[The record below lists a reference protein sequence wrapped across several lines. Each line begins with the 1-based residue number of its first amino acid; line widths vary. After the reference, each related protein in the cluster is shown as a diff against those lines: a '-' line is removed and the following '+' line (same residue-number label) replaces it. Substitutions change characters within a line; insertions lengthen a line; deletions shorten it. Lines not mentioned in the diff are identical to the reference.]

1 MSLKEELDCLFNP
14 RSVAVVG
21 ASNQIGKW
29 GYIILARL
37 QASRSK
43 RPLYA
48 VNRKESEV
56 QGLKAYSSVVDV
68 PGPVD
73 LAVITVP
80 FQAIVEVMQD
90 CVSKGVKVAIVITS
104 GMAEIGGEGVKLER
118 QVVEIA
124 RRGGMRL
131 VGPNCLGHMDTHANL
146 RTVGFLPGL
155 K

>member
-14 RSVAVVG
+14 RSVAVIG

-37 QASRSK
+37 QASRAE

-48 VNRKESEV
+48 VNKKESEV
-56 QGLKAYSSVVDV
+56 LGLKAYDSVVDA

-80 FQAIVEVMQD
+80 FQAIVEVMRD
-90 CVSKGVKVAIVITS
+90 CVQKGRLQTPD
-104 GMAEIGGEGVKLER
+104 
-118 QVVEIA
+118 A
-124 RRGGMRL
+124 RPAL
-131 VGPNCLGHMDTHANL
+131 WYL
-146 RTVGFLPGL
+146 
-155 K
+155 